1 MILPVIHLNGSSP
14 NRLAEHYSMAILAL
28 EGAIARLAEV
38 APNGRDYYPAG
49 EDAFATA
56 AREHSERLRSLEKV
70 RADLEALCVHCVE
83 AIDAKRAQGV
93 GR

>member
-1 MILPVIHLNGSSP
+1 MILPVIHMNGSSP

-38 APNGRDYYPAG
+38 APNGRDYPAG
-49 EDAFATA
+49 DDAFATA
-56 AREHSERLRSLEKV
+56 AREHTERLRSLEKV

-83 AIDAKRAQGV
+83 AIDAKRAQVV